1 MFKKFASVAMAVAVC
16 TSMAIPAFAAQDTTA
31 AGIEPAVFATFKAQ
45 SVDLGDGVVCDTTGN
60 VTVISGGT
68 YTFKITSPHVT
79 PTFAVSNATFTQP
92 FRVVKEY
99 RVGDDYFFTV
109 EAVGSTGQSVGA
121 YVNGS
126 TNPVATLTVG
136 PSYLC
141 DTTRVSVPVGG
152 SYVVKIT
159 SGEKPFVKS
168 GYAGYTVE
176 YVSRSGNDYFYRIT
190 AKNAKEGDVVGF
202 YVNSGK
208 TPAFYADTTAAQLS
222 ANVSEVSIPSGGST
236 TVTVTSTASKPT
248 LTSDDPAFTAKLV
261 SQKGSSY
268 TFRVSASAAK
278 VGDKV
283 SFFLNGSDKASFTA
297 VAAPSLVCD
306 TTRVNVKAGD
316 SYQVKI
322 TASAKPFVKAGNSS
336 YTVTFVSQSG
346 NDYFYRITAKTAK
359 VGDGVGFYINSAS
372 TPAFVA
378 TTV

>member
-1 MFKKFASVAMAVAVC
+1 MAVAVC

-141 DTTRVSVPVGG
+141 DTTRDSVPVGG
-152 SYVVKIT
+152 SYVV
-159 SGEKPFVKS
+159 
-168 GYAGYTVE
+168 
-176 YVSRSGNDYFYRIT
+176 
-190 AKNAKEGDVVGF
+190 
-202 YVNSGK
+202 
-208 TPAFYADTTAAQLS
+208 
-222 ANVSEVSIPSGGST
+222 
-236 TVTVTSTASKPT
+236 
-248 LTSDDPAFTAKLV
+248 
-261 SQKGSSY
+261 
-268 TFRVSASAAK
+268 
-278 VGDKV
+278 
-283 SFFLNGSDKASFTA
+283 
-297 VAAPSLVCD
+297 
-306 TTRVNVKAGD
+306 
-316 SYQVKI
+316 
-322 TASAKPFVKAGNSS
+322 
-336 YTVTFVSQSG
+336 
-346 NDYFYRITAKTAK
+346 
-359 VGDGVGFYINSAS
+359 
-372 TPAFVA
+372 
-378 TTV
+378 